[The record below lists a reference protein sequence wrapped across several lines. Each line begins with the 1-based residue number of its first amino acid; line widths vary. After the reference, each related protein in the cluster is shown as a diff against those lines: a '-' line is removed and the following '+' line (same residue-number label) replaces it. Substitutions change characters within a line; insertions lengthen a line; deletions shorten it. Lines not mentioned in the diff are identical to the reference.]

1 MIFFLSKPLIC
12 KIKSRVEK
20 IKIIVCF
27 FTFPKLNK
35 SNKKFP
41 MDQIFDPP
49 YTVFACVHEWSCP
62 DMSPRS
68 RSMKDTA
75 RSRALQHY
83 SQKNEFHLLLHTV
96 NFSAQSAG
104 DTLHYTTL

>member
-1 MIFFLSKPLIC
+1 
-12 KIKSRVEK
+12 
-20 IKIIVCF
+20 
-27 FTFPKLNK
+27 
-35 SNKKFP
+35 

-104 DTLHYTTL
+104 DTLHYTLNSLASAEMALTTVLLLQCKYLTLTSDVKL